1 MKTSKHIVTSYNAVE
16 NMGWAKNYIFAGD
29 DARKRFGS

>member
-1 MKTSKHIVTSYNAVE
+1 MKTSKNITTSYAVE

-29 DARKRFGS
+29 DAYNRFGS

>member
-1 MKTSKHIVTSYNAVE
+1 MKTSNHIITSYVVE

-29 DARKRFGS
+29 DACNRFGS

>member
-1 MKTSKHIVTSYNAVE
+1 MKTSQHITSFNTVE

-29 DARKRFGS
+29 DAYKRFGS